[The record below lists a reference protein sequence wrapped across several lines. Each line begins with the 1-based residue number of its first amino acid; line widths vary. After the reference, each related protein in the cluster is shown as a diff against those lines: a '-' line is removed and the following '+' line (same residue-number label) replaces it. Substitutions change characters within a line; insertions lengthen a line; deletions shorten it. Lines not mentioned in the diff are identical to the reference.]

1 MEEEK
6 KKWYH
11 IPYKAQFLSRPIPFQ
26 VATVISPDNPTSLRI
41 HPLVN
46 PSKNSIKGVAAK

>member
-11 IPYKAQFLSRPIPFQ
+11 IPYKAQFLSRPVPGSHRD
-26 VATVISPDNPTSLRI
+26 ISGQFHQSAHPY
-41 HPLVN
+41 PLVN
-46 PSKNSIKGVAAK
+46 PSKNSMKGVDPK